1 MNEHN
6 ARRNVNQVT
15 NQSKSDVDEIQSWMF
30 SETIVY
36 SLNRMS
42 VRVLHISSMVSEWIA
57 RGQIG

>member
-15 NQSKSDVDEIQSWMF
+15 KQSKTDVDEIQSWMF

-42 VRVLHISSMVSEWIA
+42 VRVLHISPMVNEWIA